1 MKLIKMD
8 CPYCGAQLQVE
19 EGKKI
24 TVCPYCGQSIAVD
37 DEKKETIVTVKD
49 QARMEEA
56 DLKKQQYQD
65 SQKEKEKE
73 VIRAFHHS
81 RSYRWIVLLMILSIL
96 GMAIALFAK
105 TDLACLIALGQ
116 IVLLVMGILSGTE
129 RSQFLAKVPV
139 AIFITVSLV
148 LSVPYFRMLTVK
160 ARDQL
165 AWPAT
170 DLAARIP
177 EADTK
182 YGKVSYSTDDE
193 LSITAEDYDE
203 TKFQDYIRAC
213 KEKGFTVDAENGTSS
228 YSAAD
233 SDGYVLELE
242 YYSDEMHISL
252 SAPADYS
259 DFTWPISD
267 LASLLPAPPVSRG
280 SIERDTSDTLNILI
294 PDMDREAF
302 HSYAAEVKNA
312 GFDQDY
318 TSDEDYFS
326 GTSLAGA
333 EITLRRETGNVMDLY
348 LKVTQTTPE
357 PASETTSAASAT
369 PENTLT
375 PSPTPA
381 ATAPSSPAAGIRPEF
396 KEAMDSYAA
405 FFDSYCDFMR
415 SYDSSDL
422 TMMTKYAE
430 FMSQYADM
438 MAKLDAVD
446 ESELSPEEEDYYI
459 QTMTHINDE
468 LAKLATEMN

>member
-19 EGKKI
+19 EGRKI

-49 QARMEEA
+49 QARIEEA
-56 DLKKQQYQD
+56 DLKKKQYQD

-81 RSYRWIVLLMILSIL
+81 KSYRWIVFLMILAIL
-96 GMAIALFAK
+96 GMAAALFANMP
-105 TDLACLIALGQ
+105 LACLIAVCQ
-116 IVLLVMGILSGTE
+116 IALLMMGILSGTE
-129 RSQFLAKVPV
+129 RIPVLAKVPV

-160 ARDQL
+160 TRDHL

-177 EADTK
+177 EADAK
-182 YGKVSYSTDDE
+182 YGSVNYSTDDE

-203 TKFQDYIRAC
+203 AKFQDYVRAC
-213 KEKGFTVDAENGTSS
+213 KEKGFTVDAENQTSS

-233 SDGYVLELE
+233 SEGYVLELE
-242 YYSDEMHISL
+242 YYSDDMHIRL
-252 SAPADYS
+252 NAPADYS
-259 DFTWPISD
+259 EFTWPISD

-280 SIERDTSDTLNILI
+280 SIETDTSDTLRILI
-294 PDMDREAF
+294 PDMDRDSF
-302 HSYAAEVKNA
+302 RSYAAEVKNA

-318 TSDEDYFS
+318 TSDEDYFT
-326 GTSLAGA
+326 GTSPAGA
-333 EITLRRETGNVMDLY
+333 EVTLRRETGNVMDLY
-348 LKVTQTTPE
+348 LKVTEATPE
-357 PASETTSAASAT
+357 PTSEPSAEAGSTPESTPVPSAT
-369 PENTLT
+369 PEA
-375 PSPTPA
+375 SSAPA
-381 ATAPSSPAAGIRPEF
+381 SGIRPEF

-430 FMSQYADM
+430 FMSQYADT

-459 QTMTHINDE
+459 QTMAHINDE
-468 LAKLATEMN
+468 LAKLATEIN